1 MSATNEV
8 TRAPATNEIKNYK
21 IPSSG
26 SETRSYKTPSSGS
39 ETRSYKIPKTCFDM
53 EYATQW
59 KKEVEYLY
67 SKGIAPTF
75 TKRDKEYGVVT
86 YKYKKTK
93 ELFGALY
100 DLYNEMYHA
109 EASESLEELLKLV
122 EDCKVRSN
130 RNIVLLNVEDL
141 KKLISCDE
149 LSETL
154 FK

>member
-1 MSATNEV
+1 MSAMNEV
-8 TRAPATNEIKNYK
+8 KN
-21 IPSSG
+21 
-26 SETRSYKTPSSGS
+26 
-39 ETRSYKIPKTCFDM
+39 YKIPKTCFDM

-109 EASESLEELLKLV
+109 EASESLEELLN
-122 EDCKVRSN
+122 KVRSN